1 MAVWDDLK
9 WVLVRLSDEQPS
21 PLRQWPD
28 PSSDEQRPPFQI
40 ALEAW
45 AVSTAGDLLDQ
56 FGDDVDLTVGALPF
70 PPSRLREPRPEVVQR
85 APPLAPDRAAV
96 ELDDPAVVRSGHTLR
111 HGLLLR
117 NLSSDEI
124 NLATN
129 GQVTADVVDPE
140 TEQVVGGFAGAQL
153 LMRVVFHVARGET
166 ERIPLL
172 IGTES
177 FVPDLGYTVPA
188 GQWGM
193 QATLNF
199 ASDPTGSD
207 PRDSADWRTPVLP
220 LTITD

>member
-1 MAVWDDLK
+1 M
-9 WVLVRLSDEQPS
+9 
-21 PLRQWPD
+21 
-28 PSSDEQRPPFQI
+28 
-40 ALEAW
+40 
-45 AVSTAGDLLDQ
+45 
-56 FGDDVDLTVGALPF
+56 
-70 PPSRLREPRPEVVQR
+70 
-85 APPLAPDRAAV
+85 
-96 ELDDPAVVRSGHTLR
+96 VRSGHTLR

-129 GQVTADVVDPE
+129 GQVTVDVVDPE

-199 ASDPTGSD
+199 ASDPSGSD
-207 PRDSADWRTPVLP
+207 PRDSVDGRTPVLP